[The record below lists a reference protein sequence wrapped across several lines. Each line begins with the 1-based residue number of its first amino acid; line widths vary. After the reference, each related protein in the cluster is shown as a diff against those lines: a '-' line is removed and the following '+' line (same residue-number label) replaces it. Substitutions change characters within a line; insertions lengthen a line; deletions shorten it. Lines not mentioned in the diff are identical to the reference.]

1 MAVTKTEAGSWLVDF
16 RDQHRQRIRKTFDR
30 HKDAVDFEKE
40 VLALV
45 AKREYTRPSFLTV
58 AEVAEKWFNR
68 KAGIEDDGQK
78 SEAADVE
85 ATDVETESD
94 DQPTAKK
101 SNYRRSSLIDWRNH
115 VERYIKPE
123 LGHIKVCDLDVEQ
136 VEKARDRWG
145 KRVSPKMVNKVLTT
159 LAAILAMAKRYKW
172 VKDNVAAEAE
182 RLKIATEDE
191 GDEVTRDMVYTEAE
205 IGRLIRATEPG
216 TVERLMIALPALTG
230 CRVGEALGAS
240 WQHMDLKANVFRV
253 QYNLADTDRGAPPLL
268 QPPKSRSSR
277 RDIELPVEL
286 VHELKLWKL
295 KCSKCEMP
303 THDGE
308 TVNLVF
314 AREDGLPYHR
324 NMVSDALDRAIR
336 KAELTKRLTPH
347 GLRHSFASQLLD
359 RGKSVGEVTKLL
371 GHKDSHVTLKIYIH
385 FSKEKSTA
393 TQELAASILGS

>member
-1 MAVTKTEAGSWLVDF
+1 MAVTKTDGGNWLVDF

-30 HKDAVDFEKE
+30 HKDAIDYEKE
-40 VLALV
+40 VLAQV
-45 AKREYTRPSFLTV
+45 AKREYTKPSFLTV
-58 AEVAEKWFNR
+58 GEVADKWFNR
-68 KAGIEDDGQK
+68 KAGIDDAEGTDL
-78 SEAADVE
+78 EA
-85 ATDVETESD
+85 ESD
-94 DQPTAKK
+94 DQPTAMK

-123 LGHIKVCDLDVEQ
+123 LGRIKLCDLNVEQ

-145 KRVSPKMVNKVLTT
+145 KRVSPKMTNKVLTT
-159 LAAILAMAKRYKW
+159 LASILAMAKRYKW

-191 GDEVTRDMVYTEAE
+191 GDEVTRDMVYSEAE
-205 IGRLIRATEPG
+205 IGKLIRATESG
-216 TVERLMIALPALTG
+216 TVERLMIMLPALTG
-230 CRVGEALGAS
+230 CRVGEELGAS
-240 WQHMDLKANVFRV
+240 WQHTDLKNGVFRV
-253 QYNLADTDRGAPPLL
+253 RYNLADSDKGMPSLL

-277 RDIELPVEL
+277 RDIPLPVEL
-286 VHELKLWKL
+286 VHELKVLKL
-295 KCSKCEMP
+295 KWPRCEMP
-303 THDGE
+303 THDGQ

-314 AREDGLPYHR
+314 ARNDGLPFHR
-324 NMVSDALDRAIR
+324 NMVSDALNRAIK

-359 RGKSVGEVTKLL
+359 RGKPIGEVTKLL
-371 GHKDSHVTLKIYIH
+371 GHKDSSVTLKIYIH